1 MRISDWSSDVCS
13 SDLAFAHLLKL
24 ALYDFQL
31 LCRGVEGFGAGCT
44 VGNEMALIFL
54 RINQGLAGRD
64 ADHNGALWHVPG
76 HNRISTHASTRT
88 DDNGPQYLRSRTNDR
103 AIANGGVPLA
113 RDSVRRVRSAQGHAL
128 INGDIVPD
136 LRRFPYDGKAMI
148 NKKVSNDHRPRVHV
162 TGSQKTGEIIDQEV
176 QTTNERAEKHVNKAQ
191 HTKQ

>member
-1 MRISDWSSDVCS
+1 
-13 SDLAFAHLLKL
+13 
-24 ALYDFQL
+24 
-31 LCRGVEGFGAGCT
+31 
-44 VGNEMALIFL
+44 MALIFL

-148 NKKVSNDHRPRVHV
+148 NKKVTPDISHRVNVDKSQIGRASCRERVCQYV
-162 TGSQKTGEIIDQEV
+162 
-176 QTTNERAEKHVNKAQ
+176 
-191 HTKQ
+191 